1 MLYKIFRIVKE
12 SNKIEQDQKA
22 PIWALEKLLP
32 NPFVFQPLLPNLY
45 FWMWGWALDREIVK
59 LFGKL
64 FRDLNIKIA
73 VVDNK
78 FCFTWSESNL
88 CLKILLLLN

>member
-1 MLYKIFRIVKE
+1 MLYKIFRIKGIKE
-12 SNKIEQDQKA
+12 SNKIDQDQKT

-32 NPFVFQPLLPNLY
+32 YPFVFQPLLPNLY
-45 FWMWGWALDREIVK
+45 FWMWGWAQDREIVQ

-78 FCFTWSESNL
+78 FCWSESNL
-88 CLKILLLLN
+88 YLKILLLLN